1 MTGIEERIGY
11 AFSSRELL
19 EEALRH
25 GSLAGEPGEA
35 GSYQRL
41 EFLGDAVLNLCVAEE
56 AFRRFPGAGE
66 GELTRLRQ
74 AVIRNRN
81 LYLAGARIGIPEALR
96 TDRSI
101 RERGGGVTR
110 RMVADAVEALAGAI
124 FLDGGFGAARAFVLT
139 HVWPEA
145 PGAAGPAPT
154 DPKSRLQEWCQAR
167 KLPLPRYELVD
178 TRGPDHRPTFRARVV
193 LAGEGEAE
201 GSGGTLKEAEGRAAT
216 RLLARVSGKGTAGGD
231 PSPGG
236 VRT

>member
-25 GSLAGEPGEA
+25 GSLAGEPGGA

-56 AFRRFPGAGE
+56 AFRRYPGAGE

-81 LYLAGARIGIPEALR
+81 LYRAGTRIGIPEALR

-110 RMVADAVEALAGAI
+110 RMVADAVEALTGAI
-124 FLDGGFGAARAFVLT
+124 FLDGGFAAARAFVLS
-139 HVWPEA
+139 HVWAELPEPA
-145 PGAAGPAPT
+145 GAALL
-154 DPKSRLQEWCQAR
+154 DYKSRLQEWCQAR
-167 KLPLPRYELVD
+167 RRPLPRYELVG
-178 TRGPDHRPTFRARVV
+178 TSGPDHRPTFRARVA
-193 LAGEGEAE
+193 LPDGGEAE
-201 GSGGTLKEAEGRAAT
+201 GSGRTLKEAEGQAAM
-216 RLLARVSGKGTAGGD
+216 RLLARLSEPWAPGSG
-231 PSPGG
+231 PPPGG
-236 VRT
+236 AGT